1 MSNKYSNSVR
11 DRHIVIL
18 KRLRDEIFAE
28 LPAADR
34 KRIEKAKQARAEER
48 SFREEMRRANVQ
60 SRLW

>member
-18 KRLRDEIFAE
+18 KRLRDEIFEE

-34 KRIEKAKQARAEER
+34 KRIEKAKQDRAEER

>member
-1 MSNKYSNSVR
+1 MSNKHSNSVR

-34 KRIEKAKQARAEER
+34 KRIEKAKQDRAEER

>member
-1 MSNKYSNSVR
+1 MSNKYSNNIR
-11 DRHIVIL
+11 DKSLVIL
-18 KRLRDEIFAE
+18 KRLRDEIFEE

-34 KRIEKAKQARAEER
+34 KRIEKAKQDRAEER

>member
-34 KRIEKAKQARAEER
+34 KRIEKAKQDRAEER